1 MNYNLWS
8 IDDIKCDMNKRG
20 FMSKDEKMSIQHYL
34 TLYEHNFHAVKNLE
48 KKLTKSENEKKE
60 LLLNYN
66 RLNEMYERSQDY
78 TDYILEREKKI
89 LNERKDLI
97 DKKQKMTDEISEL
110 YGERKNI
117 MNKCDNLVMEKNE
130 LAYKNCLLNK
140 ENDIVGLQNVK
151 LTNAYNDIIFQYNEL
166 REKHYDLVKIC
177 KQIKEYT
184 EGYEEYEEDEKD
196 KRDEKD
202 EKDEKGIEEDKEEI
216 EEDKEENDTRKRK
229 INVNSIEPE
238 QSVSKKINI
247 YLEKK

>member
-1 MNYNLWS
+1 MDYNLWS
-8 IDDIKCDMNKRG
+8 VDDIICDMNKRK

-34 TLYEHNFHAVKNLE
+34 GLYENNKIYLRSVRNNM
-48 KKLTKSENEKKE
+48 KKELVKSENEKKE
-60 LLLNYN
+60 LLFNYN

-78 TDYILEREKKI
+78 IDDLLENEKKI
-89 LNERKDLI
+89 LNERNELF
-97 DKKQKMTDEISEL
+97 DKKQKMTDEMNEL
-110 YGERKNI
+110 YEERE
-117 MNKCDNLVMEKNE
+117 NLIMEKNE

-140 ENDIVGLQNVK
+140 KNDIVRLQNVK

-166 REKHYDLVKIC
+166 KEKHYDLVKIC

-184 EGYEEYEEDEKD
+184 EEYEEYEEDEKD
-196 KRDEKD
+196 
-202 EKDEKGIEEDKEEI
+202 EKDEKGI

-247 YLEKK
+247 DLEKK